1 MACSNCFNGCV
12 DIISDQ
18 CVRYTG
24 LDVPA
29 LGILTG
35 DPLSRVE
42 ESLTTF
48 LVSALD
54 GTGIKPYVNPE
65 IICALVEANLPACG
79 ELTIVDLITGLIKSV
94 CDLQAQINIIIVDV
108 AAINT
113 TLATLNS
120 TYTTSCLTGT
130 IDAESTHSV
139 LQALITNFCALVASL
154 PNTYVALADINQIIA
169 DWVVTYNSNTL
180 ISSKMVPWV
189 AVPFFDPD
197 ISGKFDS
204 TGKGLPSTIWKDIY
218 LCNGNNP
225 GVPDL
230 RGVVPIG
237 RTDMGSNAF
246 NARVNP
252 SIPGNPTY
260 NSFGISGDNTI
271 TLSPAQMPTHTH
283 TSVTTA
289 TQSAHFHYEFN
300 IDNDGP
306 YITNTTY
313 PTQGNSTDG
322 NLGYSIVGTST
333 VSTLGKTSSEAPIIT
348 AGTVNASAGSSEAH
362 SNIQPVIACYYIIYI
377 P

>member
-24 LDVPA
+24 IDVPA

-65 IICALVEANLPACG
+65 IICPLVSANLPTCG

-94 CDLQAQINIIIVDV
+94 CDLQEQIDVIIVDV
-108 AAINT
+108 AAINA

-154 PNTYVALADINQIIA
+154 PNTYVALVDINQIIS
-169 DWVVTYNSNTL
+169 DWVTTYYSNTL
-180 ISSKMVPWV
+180 ISARMVPYA
-189 AVPFFDPD
+189 AVPYFGPLSYF
-197 ISGKFDS
+197 GS
-204 TGKGLPSTIWKDIY
+204 TGEGLGIWNKIY
-218 LCNGNNP
+218 LCNGENTT
-225 GVPDL
+225 PDL
-230 RGVVPIG
+230 RGRTIVG
-237 RTDMGSNAF
+237 CTDMGGAIPI
-246 NARVNP
+246 NP
-252 SIPGNPTY
+252 ALATPIYTPRSTEGANTVGLSI
-260 NSFGISGDNTI
+260 
-271 TLSPAQMPTHTH
+271 AQMPSHSHTATVAPSVTQAPPHTH
-283 TSVTTA
+283 FLFNTDLDSSVIVTGTTYSHVQSESGTSSYNYTIQGSATVPTLGISSPASTNVGVTA
-289 TQSAHFHYEFN
+289 TAT
-300 IDNDGP
+300 I
-306 YITNTTY
+306 
-313 PTQGNSTDG
+313 
-322 NLGYSIVGTST
+322 
-333 VSTLGKTSSEAPIIT
+333 
-348 AGTVNASAGSSEAH
+348 ASNGGGAVHE
-362 SNIQPVIACYYIIYI
+362 NIQPSMGAYYIIYI

>member
-24 LDVPA
+24 IDVPA

-54 GTGIKPYVNPE
+54 GTGIKPYVDPT
-65 IICALVEANLPACG
+65 IICALVSANLPTCG

-94 CDLQAQINIIIVDV
+94 CDLQEQIDVIIVDV
-108 AAINT
+108 AAIEA

-169 DWVVTYNSNTL
+169 DWIAIYNSSAL
-180 ISSKMVPWV
+180 ISSKMIPYV
-189 AVPFFDPD
+189 AVPYFGSISYFDA
-197 ISGKFDS
+197 
-204 TGKGLPSTIWKDIY
+204 TGGGLGDWTNIY
-218 LCNGNNP
+218 LCNGNN
-225 GVPDL
+225 GTPDL
-230 RGVVPIG
+230 RG
-237 RTDMGSNAF
+237 RTLVGATTGLPGPAF
-246 NARVNP
+246 NPAVDP
-252 SIPGNPTY
+252 AISGNPTY
-260 NSFGISGDNTI
+260 SLLTTQGANTI
-271 TLSPAQMPTHTH
+271 TLSAAQMPTHTH
-283 TSVTTA
+283 TATA
-289 TQSAHFHYEFN
+289 TPSTHNHRSFN
-300 IDNDGP
+300 ADIIAGNSP
-306 YITNTTY
+306 YVGTNTY
-313 PTQGNSTDG
+313 PVYRNESND
-322 NLGYSIVGTST
+322 NLSYRIMGSNT
-333 VSTLGKTSSEAPIIT
+333 VATLGKTNDATIST
-348 AGTVNASAGSSEAH
+348 TVTNASAGSSNAH
-362 SNIQPVIACYYIIYI
+362 DNIQPSIACYYIIYI

>member
-154 PNTYVALADINQIIA
+154 PNTYVALNQIDQIIA
-169 DWVVTYNSNTL
+169 NWIAAHTSSTL
-180 ISSKMVPWV
+180 ISSKMVPYV
-189 AVPFFDPD
+189 AVPYFGPTSYFNGD
-197 ISGKFDS
+197 GAG
-204 TGKGLPSTIWKDIY
+204 TGDWINIY
-218 LCNGNNP
+218 LCNGLN
-225 GVPDL
+225 GAPDL
-230 RGVVPIG
+230 RGRTVVGCTAMLGTKPLDPEVASPVYTLRSTTG
-237 RTDMGSNAF
+237 
-246 NARVNP
+246 VNNYTLISTEMP
-252 SIPGNPTY
+252 S
-260 NSFGISGDNTI
+260 
-271 TLSPAQMPTHTH
+271 HTH
-283 TSVTTA
+283 AALTTA
-289 TQSAHFHYEFN
+289 TNAPHFHYEFN
-300 IDNDGP
+300 ADASGEHDS
-306 YITNTTY
+306 TVLSTTY
-313 PTQGNSTDG
+313 PTVIHNVEA
-322 NLGYSIVGTST
+322 GYSYRITGSTTSPTLGRTST
-333 VSTLGKTSSEAPIIT
+333 STPAIT
-348 AGTVNASAGSSEAH
+348 ADTVNAATGGNQPH
-362 SNIQPVIACYYIIYI
+362 FNIQPSMGAYYIIYI

>member
-48 LVSALD
+48 LVSALN
-54 GTGIKPYVNPE
+54 GTGIKPYVDPA
-65 IICALVEANLPACG
+65 IICALVNANLPACG

-94 CDLQAQINIIIVDV
+94 CDLQEQIDVIIVDV
-108 AAINT
+108 AAIEA

-154 PNTYVALADINQIIA
+154 PSTYVALADIDQIIA
-169 DWVVTYNSNTL
+169 DWIAIYNSSSL
-180 ISSKMVPWV
+180 ISNKMIPYAVVPY
-189 AVPFFDPD
+189 FGSISYFDA
-197 ISGKFDS
+197 
-204 TGKGLPSTIWKDIY
+204 TGGGLGDWANIY
-218 LCNGNNP
+218 LCNGNN
-225 GVPDL
+225 GTPDL
-230 RGVVPIG
+230 RG
-237 RTDMGSNAF
+237 RTLVGATTGLPGPAF
-246 NARVNP
+246 NPAVDP
-252 SIPGNPTY
+252 AISGNPTY
-260 NSFGISGDNTI
+260 SLSTLYGNNTI

-283 TSVTTA
+283 TAASVVSNATHTHFTVLNDIPAETLTALTPIKYDQSDGGGQDYTLKGVTGTANIGLTSPNSVNPTVATT
-289 TQSAHFHYEFN
+289 
-300 IDNDGP
+300 
-306 YITNTTY
+306 
-313 PTQGNSTDG
+313 
-322 NLGYSIVGTST
+322 
-333 VSTLGKTSSEAPIIT
+333 
-348 AGTVNASAGSSEAH
+348 NASAGSSEAH
-362 SNIQPVIACYYIIYI
+362 NNVQPSIGCYYIIYI